1 MYTAALQITSSR
13 APSTAPSGTT
23 PPRLGSGGS
32 PFASIPVSREG
43 RAGSGAS
50 ARTTR
55 CKWRRVRCAWVRG
68 SVWHPTT
75 WSMHAYA
82 SIVPSALKAI
92 VTTLRSG
99 ARTGCRAAVE
109 RLAVAPAVDVV
120 GSPTDADDEATDET
134 PDDEAGTLELP
145 SAEPAGSSP

>member
-13 APSTAPSGTT
+13 ASSTAPSGTT
-23 PPRLGSGGS
+23 PPILGSGGS
-32 PFASIPVSREG
+32 PPILGSGGSPLASLPVSREV
-43 RAGSGAS
+43 RAGSGARPR
-50 ARTTR
+50 ATR

-99 ARTGCRAAVE
+99 ARTGFRAAVE

-120 GSPTDADDEATDET
+120 GAPTDADDEATDET
-134 PDDEAGTLELP
+134 PDDEAGTLELH
-145 SAEPAGSSP
+145 